1 MRFFS
6 VNYVDTSRDLS
17 QAKVFFSTIQ
27 APINEKELA
36 TFSRK
41 FWKIRK
47 ALSNLLP
54 IKRVPTL
61 KFYYD
66 DHLEKVRNLDD
77 LIKDI

>member
-1 MRFFS
+1 
-6 VNYVDTSRDLS
+6 LS
-17 QAKVFFSTIQ
+17 QAKVYFSTIQ
-27 APINEKELA
+27 APLNEKELVI
-36 TFSRK
+36 FLNENS
-41 FWKIRK
+41 WKIRK

-61 KFYYD
+61 IFYYD